1 MLNLTTV
8 MIGSE
13 DPERLTTFYTQILG
27 DPAWKDGGFV
37 GWQAGSGMLM
47 IGAHSE
53 VKGRSDTPGRII
65 LNFETSDVQAE
76 FDRITGLG
84 ASVKQEPYRPGEGAG
99 EEFWLATFEDPD
111 GNYFQL
117 ASPMPAAPAD

>member
-1 MLNLTTV
+1 MLDLTTV

-13 DPERLTTFYTQILG
+13 DPERLTTFYTQVLG
-27 DPAWKDGGFV
+27 APAWKDGGFV

-53 VKGRSDTPGRII
+53 VRGRSDTPGRII
-65 LNFETSDVQAE
+65 LNFETSDVAGE
-76 FDRITGLG
+76 FERIKGLG
-84 ASVKQEPYRPGEGAG
+84 AAVKQEPYHPGGDG
-99 EEFWLATFEDPD
+99 DEFWLATFEDPD

-117 ASPMPAAPAD
+117 ASPMPAQPAD